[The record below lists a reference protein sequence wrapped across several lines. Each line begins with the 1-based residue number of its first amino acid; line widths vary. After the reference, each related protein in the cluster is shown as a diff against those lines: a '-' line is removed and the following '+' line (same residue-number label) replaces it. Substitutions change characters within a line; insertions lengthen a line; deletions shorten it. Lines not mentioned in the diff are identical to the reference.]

1 MMLILHSS
9 RLDDTEKNMK
19 EEHPYSKVLAES
31 FCNDSITER
40 DSQLSHGSCT
50 RQDLSAT
57 TQPRSSYDVNNS
69 NSKVT
74 ANQYDYSE
82 PLNAPSR
89 KPVNFQPNPSYGTAD
104 RIVPDAETTSE
115 F

>member
-104 RIVPDAETTSE
+104 RIVSDAETTSE